1 MIFIIKKMISFQV
14 LMEELLSGRVPG
26 VFRDHLVPAQNTA
39 SVGIS
44 NEEGMLA
51 SIKENRISGFW
62 PYPMDGQERFSRIF
76 RRHSKEV
83 VERAIAM
90 DAEPLEKTVD
100 CPRLLSK
107 ESRRPT
113 GSGQLAGRD

>member
-1 MIFIIKKMISFQV
+1 
-14 LMEELLSGRVPG
+14 MEELLSGRVPG
-26 VFRDHLVPAQNTA
+26 VFRDHLVPTQNTA

-107 ESRRPT
+107 ESRRAN
-113 GSGQLAGRD
+113 GAGQLAGRD